1 MKQTG
6 MELLR
11 AVGYSCKNIQK
22 IELCLICALLLTID
36 CTSVTD
42 VASSQFGKFDFAELD
57 EVLYDL
63 EFSAHPVSEQDMEIT
78 SGVRMRRPESHIITR
93 LCVPGPHITGKI
105 CPRSPF
111 PIMARRP

>member
-11 AVGYSCKNIQK
+11 VVGYSCKNIQK
-22 IELCLICALLLTID
+22 IELCLVCALLLTID

-42 VASSQFGKFDFAELD
+42 VASSQFGTFDFAEID

-63 EFSAHPVSEQDMEIT
+63 EFSTQPVSEQDMEIS

-93 LCVPGPHITGKI
+93 LCVPSPHITGKI
-105 CPRSPF
+105 CPGVPSP
-111 PIMARRP
+111 

>member
-11 AVGYSCKNIQK
+11 VVGYSCKNIQK
-22 IELCLICALLLTID
+22 IELCLVCALLLTID

-42 VASSQFGKFDFAELD
+42 VASSQFGTFDFAELD
-57 EVLYDL
+57 EELYDL
-63 EFSAHPVSEQDMEIT
+63 EFSTQPVSEQDMEIT

-105 CPRSPF
+105 CPGVPSP
-111 PIMARRP
+111 